1 MYIQWAMSLRITK
14 VRTSDGSDKQRIERL
29 QIAVELWVPALTV
42 ICDESV
48 IILAVPPEA
57 PDGAA
62 KYYLS

>member
-1 MYIQWAMSLRITK
+1 MSDD
-14 VRTSDGSDKQRIERL
+14 SDIQRIEYRSRL

>member
-1 MYIQWAMSLRITK
+1 MSLRITK
-14 VRTSDGSDKQRIERL
+14 VRMSDDSDIQRIEYRSRL

>member
-1 MYIQWAMSLRITK
+1 MSDD
-14 VRTSDGSDKQRIERL
+14 SDIQRIEYRSRL

-62 KYYLS
+62 KYCLS